1 MSWYLSEDT
10 EFSEWLR
17 KELQKI
23 VNLSYKQVNMKLFLV
38 PTPIGNLKDITFRA
52 VEVLKTV
59 DLILAEDTRTSGKLL
74 KHFEIST
81 PMQSHHMHNEH
92 KIVEGLIEKLKSGLT
107 IAVISDAGTPAISDP
122 GFLLVR
128 ACVEH
133 NIAVECLPGATAF
146 VPALVNS
153 GLPNDKFVF
162 EGFLPVKKGRQTRL
176 QLLAE
181 ETRTMIFYESPHKL
195 IKTLGNFCEY
205 FGEERPIA
213 VSRELTKLYEE
224 TIRGT
229 AKAVLEHYM
238 NKPPKG
244 EIVIV
249 VGGKK

>member
-1 MSWYLSEDT
+1 MS
-10 EFSEWLR
+10 
-17 KELQKI
+17 
-23 VNLSYKQVNMKLFLV
+23 KLYIV

-52 VEVLKTV
+52 VEVLKEA

-74 KHFEIST
+74 KHFEILT
-81 PMQSHHMHNEH
+81 HMQSHHMHNEH
-92 KIVEGLIEKLKSGLT
+92 KTVDTIIEKLKNGTT
-107 IAVISDAGTPAISDP
+107 IALISDAGTPAISDP
-122 GFLLVR
+122 GFLLTR
-128 ACVEH
+128 ACIEN
-133 NIAVECLPGATAF
+133 NIEIECLPGATAF

-176 QLLAE
+176 LLLAE
-181 ETRTMIFYESPHKL
+181 ETRTIIFYESPHKL
-195 IKTLGNFCEY
+195 IKTLGHFCEY
-205 FGEERPIA
+205 FGEDRSVS

-229 AKAVLEHYM
+229 AKEVLEYYT

>member
-1 MSWYLSEDT
+1 MS
-10 EFSEWLR
+10 
-17 KELQKI
+17 
-23 VNLSYKQVNMKLFLV
+23 KLYLV

-52 VEVLKTV
+52 VAVLKEV

-74 KHFEIST
+74 KHFEINT

-92 KIVEGLIEKLKSGLT
+92 KTVDGLIQKLQSGIT

-128 ACVEH
+128 ACVEQG
-133 NIAVECLPGATAF
+133 IAVECLPGATAF

-176 QLLAE
+176 KLLAE

-195 IKTLGNFCEY
+195 VKTLGHFCEY
-205 FGEERPIA
+205 FGEDRSIS

-224 TIRGT
+224 THRGT
-229 AKAVLEHYM
+229 AKEVLEHYSK
-238 NKPPKG
+238 KPPKG

-249 VGGKK
+249 VAGKK